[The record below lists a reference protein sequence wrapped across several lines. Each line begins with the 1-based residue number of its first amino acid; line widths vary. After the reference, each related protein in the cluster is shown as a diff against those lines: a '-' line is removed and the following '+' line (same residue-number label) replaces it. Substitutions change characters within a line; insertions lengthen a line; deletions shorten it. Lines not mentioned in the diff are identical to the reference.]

1 MDKNNLILLA
11 ITRESEALSMKKKLI
26 SNGYDVILTTSKK
39 AIFELLIIH
48 KIDLLIADLEIEDAD
63 AITVCQEIRKTE
75 NIYQPYVIV
84 IGERPEDYVQ
94 TIVFDSGADDYILK
108 PLNHFIVMAR
118 IKALISRKIKVSNPK
133 IVDIKTNLLI
143 NIEEHLVYLDSKKIE
158 LPRKEFEI
166 LNLLYS
172 NPKKIFTRIEITN
185 LVWGNDSEDKDH
197 NIDVFIS
204 KIRKELGG
212 EVIKT
217 IKGVGYTLTAA

>member
-1 MDKNNLILLA
+1 
-11 ITRESEALSMKKKLI
+11 
-26 SNGYDVILTTSKK
+26 
-39 AIFELLIIH
+39 
-48 KIDLLIADLEIEDAD
+48 
-63 AITVCQEIRKTE
+63 
-75 NIYQPYVIV
+75 
-84 IGERPEDYVQ
+84 
-94 TIVFDSGADDYILK
+94 
-108 PLNHFIVMAR
+108 MAR